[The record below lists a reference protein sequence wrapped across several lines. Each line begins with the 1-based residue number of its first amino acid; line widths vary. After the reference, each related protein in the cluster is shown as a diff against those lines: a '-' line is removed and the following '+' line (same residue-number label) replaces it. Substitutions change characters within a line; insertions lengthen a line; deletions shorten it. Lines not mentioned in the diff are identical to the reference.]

1 MAHDQAVVAV
11 EAADGHRFE
20 LIHVPAAA
28 STQHRLLCLP
38 GMGLTARQYIPFAQ
52 ALAQQ
57 GIETFIHEWR
67 GLGASSWRAGRSC
80 DWGYQALLEQDLAA
94 ALATLPNQPL
104 IFAGHSLGSQ
114 LAAVLAGQHPERCSG
129 IVVIAGGSPWLGSF
143 SGRMRWGLSAL
154 FRLMPL
160 LVHPIG
166 HFPGKQLGF
175 AGREARSVMIDWAR
189 SGLTGEYQ
197 IRGVDAD
204 LEAAMRAVQQP
215 VLSVRMVDDWFVTPA
230 SAQWLTDKL
239 GGDRKREMVL
249 DATALGLSPDQKA
262 DHYVW
267 MRQPERIAADLK
279 GWADI
284 DVLRL
289 IAT

>member
-1 MAHDQAVVAV
+1 
-11 EAADGHRFE
+11 
-20 LIHVPAAA
+20 
-28 STQHRLLCLP
+28 
-38 GMGLTARQYIPFAQ
+38 
-52 ALAQQ
+52 
-57 GIETFIHEWR
+57 
-67 GLGASSWRAGRSC
+67 
-80 DWGYQALLEQDLAA
+80 
-94 ALATLPNQPL
+94 
-104 IFAGHSLGSQ
+104 
-114 LAAVLAGQHPERCSG
+114 
-129 IVVIAGGSPWLGSF
+129 
-143 SGRMRWGLSAL
+143 
-154 FRLMPL
+154 
-160 LVHPIG
+160 
-166 HFPGKQLGF
+166 
-175 AGREARSVMIDWAR
+175 
-189 SGLTGEYQ
+189 
-197 IRGVDAD
+197 
-204 LEAAMRAVQQP
+204 MRAVQQP